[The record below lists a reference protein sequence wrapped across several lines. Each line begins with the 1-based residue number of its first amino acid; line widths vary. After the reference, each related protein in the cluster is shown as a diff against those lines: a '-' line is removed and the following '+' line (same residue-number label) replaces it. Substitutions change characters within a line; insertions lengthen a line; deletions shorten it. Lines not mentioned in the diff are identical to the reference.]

1 MRRGANLV
9 CLGTWFDLGT
19 TLLNATA
26 PSRTK
31 MVRAMGFQLKN
42 DIFSVPTSVTYTW
55 PKPTERQTNVTSSL
69 QCSPTNMFCLKGILP
84 YCIACQAVWASVVMI
99 QGQKSLQSVAIL
111 ALLKLENSLYFRTC
125 AFLRASSQTSRSLSW
140 VNDWS
145 SKESISLVVVGTTG
159 NNHHP
164 IFLTRTVTINLL
176 KLFVSCLWPWIR
188 QNGKFRSWNISHLI
202 FGRTLFGTFLVNN

>member
-55 PKPTERQTNVTSSL
+55 PNPTERQTNVTSSL
-69 QCSPTNMFCLKGILP
+69 QYSPTNMFCLKGILP
-84 YCIACQAVWASVVMI
+84 YCIPCQAVWASVVMI

-125 AFLRASSQTSRSLSW
+125 AFLVGHPHEPLDLCPELTIGARKSQSLLW
-140 VNDWS
+140 GGND
-145 SKESISLVVVGTTG
+145 
-159 NNHHP
+159 
-164 IFLTRTVTINLL
+164 
-176 KLFVSCLWPWIR
+176 R
-188 QNGKFRSWNISHLI
+188 QQSPS
-202 FGRTLFGTFLVNN
+202 